1 MQTDKLIKFLKESF
15 TKVLNARGDLNR
27 KELIRQVLA
36 KVQNDVD
43 DMILDSF
50 QAGQYNTLESLW

>member
-1 MQTDKLIKFLKESF
+1 MQTDELVEFLKESF